1 MPTGAGVVS
10 KAIGKG
16 CMDVGREPGP
26 MGTVGTGG
34 GCWVGGGGRVGG
46 VCCWAFTALETS
58 SSQRSA
64 SDGVRLWPVEGG
76 D

>member
-1 MPTGAGVVS
+1 MVS

-16 CMDVGREPGP
+16 CMDEGREPGA
-26 MGTVGTGG
+26 MGTLGTGG
-34 GCWVGGGGRVGG
+34 GCWVGGGGSVGR

>member
-1 MPTGAGVVS
+1 
-10 KAIGKG
+10 
-16 CMDVGREPGP
+16 MDVGREPGT

-34 GCWVGGGGRVGG
+34 GCWVGGGGGG
-46 VCCWAFTALETS
+46 SMDKVCCWAFTALETS

-64 SDGVRLWPVEGG
+64 SDGVRLWQVEGG